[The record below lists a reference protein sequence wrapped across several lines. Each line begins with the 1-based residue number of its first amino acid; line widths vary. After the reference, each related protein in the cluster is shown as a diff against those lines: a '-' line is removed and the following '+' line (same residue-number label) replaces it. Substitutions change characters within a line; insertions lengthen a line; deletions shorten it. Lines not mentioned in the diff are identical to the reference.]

1 MGAVT
6 SGKGT
11 LMRRLVTVAVLVLV
25 TGIGLVGCSREP
37 GPEQALRAF
46 IDGWRSGD
54 FGVVTIEDPDGAA
67 LAPADVTKQIETLA
81 GDLVATTAT
90 LNPAGDP
97 QVSDGKATAPV
108 NVEWTV
114 ADGLVWSYQTTVR
127 LRQVEKN
134 WHVVF
139 TPDTVHPQL
148 KADDHF
154 SALPIAADR
163 GSLLDGAGEAI
174 VKQRPVVN
182 VGIEPQRVTNQS
194 ALIAALDAAF
204 KSIDVSVDL
213 SDLPGRIAAANPD
226 AFVSVVTLRREAYD
240 QIRNQI
246 YDLPGTVF
254 EEGTLA
260 LAPTR
265 TFARALL
272 GTVGDVTREQLDA
285 NPGKYL
291 IGEQTGQSGLQKQY
305 DDLLRGTPGVQ
316 IVIPQPRSADG
327 AGDADI
333 IVFRSE
339 PAAGETLKTT
349 LDQKVQNAADAALA
363 STAQRSALVAIR
375 VSDGAILATAN
386 GPAGGELNLAFSASV
401 PPGSTF
407 KMVTAMGLLEGGHV
421 SADTTVDCPK
431 TFSVDG
437 RTFTNAD
444 GFVLGAVPFHVD
456 FARSCNTAFASL
468 APKLGGDGLSK
479 AAASVGIGTTWN
491 LGTEVFTGNVA
502 TNASTVEAAAAAFGQ
517 GKTLVSPVC
526 LGAAAAAV
534 ARGSWTQPKLLP
546 TLPNGAP
553 AAVAGPAGNPPAD
566 GTALKAESVA
576 ALRTMMREVVTS
588 GTATALGD
596 VPGAPVHV
604 KTGTAEFNDNPA
616 DTHAWT
622 IGWQGDIAFAVFVER
637 GGSSSATAVPIVE
650 KFLRG
655 VA

>member
-1 MGAVT
+1 
-6 SGKGT
+6 
-11 LMRRLVTVAVLVLV
+11 MRRLATLAVLVLLA
-25 TGIGLVGCSREP
+25 GAGLAGCTREP

-46 IDGWRSGD
+46 LDGWRSGD
-54 FGVVTIEDPDGAA
+54 LSAVTLEDPDGVT

-81 GDLVATTAT
+81 GDLVASQAAA
-90 LNPAGDP
+90 NPSGDA
-97 QVSDGKATAPV
+97 QVADGKATAPV
-108 NVEWTV
+108 KVEWTV
-114 ADGLVWSYQTTVR
+114 ADGLVWSYETTVR

-148 KADDHF
+148 KADNHF
-154 SALPIAADR
+154 SAQPIPADR
-163 GSLLDGAGEAI
+163 GGILDGAGEAI

-182 VGIEPQRVTNQS
+182 VGVEPQRITNQG
-194 ALIAALDAAF
+194 ALIATLDAAF
-204 KSIDVSVDL
+204 KSVGVSVDL
-213 SDLPGRIAAANPD
+213 ADLPGRIAAANLD
-226 AFVSVVTLRREAYD
+226 AFISVVTLRREAYD
-240 QIRNQI
+240 QIRPQI
-246 YDLPGTVF
+246 RDLPGTVF
-254 EEGTLA
+254 EEGTLP

-285 NPGKYL
+285 SPGKYL
-291 IGEQTGQSGLQKQY
+291 VGEQTGQSGLQMQY

-316 IVIPQPRSADG
+316 IVIPQPRRDDG
-327 AGDADI
+327 TGDADV

-339 PAAGETLKTT
+339 PAAGEALKTT

-363 STAQRSALVAIR
+363 ATPQRSALVAIR

-386 GPAGGELNLAFSASV
+386 GPAGGELNLAFTASV

-407 KMVTAMGLLEGGHV
+407 KMVTALGLLDAGQV
-421 SADTTVDCPK
+421 TADATVDCPK
-431 TFSVDG
+431 TFNVDG
-437 RTFTNAD
+437 RTFTNAG

-456 FARSCNTAFASL
+456 FAKSCNTAFASL

-479 AAASVGIGTTWN
+479 AAAQLGIGTTWN
-491 LGTEVFTGNVA
+491 LGAEVFAGSVA

-534 ARGSWTQPKLLP
+534 ARGSWVHPKLLP
-546 TLPNGAP
+546 TLPDGAP
-553 AAVAGPAGNPPAD
+553 APAVGPAGNPPAD
-566 GTALKAESVA
+566 GTALKADSVA
-576 ALRTMMREVVTS
+576 AVRAMMREVVTA

-596 VPGAPVHV
+596 VPGAAVHV

-622 IGWQGDIAFAVFVER
+622 IGWQGDIAFAVFVEQ
-637 GGSSSATAVPIVE
+637 GGSSAATAVPIVE

-655 VA
+655 LA